1 MKLLFTIDP
10 DTTPEFVTGI
20 ILTYI
25 GKNFDNIKDMV
36 GQIMHIYNCMPINLY
51 SYTAT

>member
-20 ILTYI
+20 ILTYVL
-25 GKNFDNIKDMV
+25 KNFDNIKDMV
-36 GQIMHIYNCMPINLY
+36 SQILY
-51 SYTAT
+51 VAICQLTANR